1 MKAAWAVLVIGVVAY
16 VAESSQNKS
25 VFASKEV
32 RVLIF
37 SVFIAGLCSIVYEL
51 LIATTSSYFLGDSIT
66 QFSLTI
72 GVYMAAMGF
81 GSYCSRLIDDETL
94 LERFIFAEIVLALL
108 GGASVPLLYVVF
120 SATDHYQ
127 FYSLLVTFVIGGL
140 IGLEIPLLSR
150 LMSDHFQLK
159 MNISNIM
166 SIDYFGA
173 LVATLLFPFVLL
185 PFMGV
190 FKSAVTFG
198 LMNLSIAV
206 VTLWCF
212 GDTLGVKKSKIL
224 QLYWLLVGV
233 ILAAL
238 LLFSESFINRWSNQL
253 YTDRI
258 VYQQQTAYQNIVLT
272 KYKQDL
278 RLYLNGN
285 LQFSA
290 MDEYRYHEAL
300 VHIPMRYARQVDDV
314 LLLGA
319 GDGLAV
325 RELLKYQ
332 QIKSITVVDL
342 DPAVTELA
350 TNNGHLLELNQNSL
364 LDPRVRLVH
373 RDAFGYLDETEKVFD
388 FIVVDLPDPKS
399 TALARFYS
407 KEFYQLLRLRLAER
421 GVFVTQATSP
431 IYATGA
437 FWSIH
442 NSVMAASYQQVL
454 PYHINVPSF
463 GEWGFVMASKYPQ
476 HAGKTPAIDNR
487 FIADTDWQHY
497 FHFDRDIGLLAS
509 KVSTIDR
516 PEVMNYYLKG
526 WKYWN

>member
-1 MKAAWAVLVIGVVAY
+1 MVA
-16 VAESSQNKS
+16 SNQSNT
-25 VFASKEV
+25 VFANKEV

-37 SVFIAGLCSIVYEL
+37 SVFVAGLCSIIYEL

-72 GVYMAAMGF
+72 GIYMAAMGI
-81 GSYCSRLIDDETL
+81 GSYCSRLIDDDRL
-94 LERFIFAEIVLALL
+94 LERFIFAEIILALL
-108 GGASVPLLYVVF
+108 GGASVPLLYLIF
-120 SATDHYQ
+120 SVSDHYQ
-127 FYSLLVTFVIGGL
+127 LYSLLVTFVIGGL

-150 LMSDHFQLK
+150 LMSEHFQLK

-173 LVATLLFPFVLL
+173 LIATLLFPFVLL

-190 FKSAVTFG
+190 FKSSVTFG
-198 LMNLSIAV
+198 LMNLTIAV

-212 GDTLGVKKSKIL
+212 ADGLGIKKTRIL
-224 QLYWLLVGV
+224 QFHWVLVGLV
-233 ILAAL
+233 LGGL
-238 LLFSESFINRWSNQL
+238 FLFSESFISRWSNQL

-285 LQFSA
+285 LQFSS

-300 VHIPMRYARQVDDV
+300 IHIPMHYTPRASQV

-325 RELLKYQ
+325 RELLKYESIQ
-332 QIKSITVVDL
+332 SITVVDL

-350 TNNGHLLELNQNSL
+350 TTNNNLVALNKQSL
-364 LDPRVRLVH
+364 LDPRVKLVH
-373 RDAFGYLDETEKVFD
+373 RDAFGYLDQSQQTYD

-407 KEFYQLLRLRLAER
+407 KEFYQLLKMRLSEQ

-431 IYATGA
+431 IYAKAA

-442 NSVMAASYQQVL
+442 NSVKAAGYQQVL
-454 PYHINVPSF
+454 PYHVNVPSF
-463 GEWGFVMASKYPQ
+463 GEWGFVMASKQRLQARQLPEMD
-476 HAGKTPAIDNR
+476 TR
-487 FIADTDWQHY
+487 FITANGWQHY
-497 FHFDRDIGLLAS
+497 FHFDQDILPMETKIS
-509 KVSTIDR
+509 SIDR
-516 PEVMNYYLKG
+516 PEVMTYYLQG